1 MLLFVPN
8 KVKFSV
14 EEETMLCRLIGV
26 TSGNEVNGF
35 TNPFIINS
43 FEETEWIKI
52 FIQVIL
58 NTVWILT
65 GDTEPADIFLSKED
79 KETDYINELKI
90 PDE

>member
-14 EEETMLCRLIGV
+14 EEETMLGRLIGV
-26 TSGNEVNGF
+26 TSGNEANGF

-43 FEETEWIKI
+43 FEETERIKL

-58 NTVWILT
+58 NTV
-65 GDTEPADIFLSKED
+65 
-79 KETDYINELKI
+79 
-90 PDE
+90 

>member
-14 EEETMLCRLIGV
+14 EEETILGRLIVV
-26 TSGNEVNGF
+26 TSGNEANGF
-35 TNPFIINS
+35 TNPFITHS

-58 NTVWILT
+58 NTV
-65 GDTEPADIFLSKED
+65 
-79 KETDYINELKI
+79 
-90 PDE
+90 

>member
-14 EEETMLCRLIGV
+14 EEETMLGHLIEV
-26 TSGNEVNGF
+26 TSGNEANGF

-58 NTVWILT
+58 NTV
-65 GDTEPADIFLSKED
+65 
-79 KETDYINELKI
+79 
-90 PDE
+90 